1 MTIGKGNPASTS
13 AANTWKDIIPPTNP
27 FLSDFLDLLHKMFA
41 FDPNNRI
48 TAREAL
54 RHNWFQQGTRDDG
67 TEAARLHAERASV
80 VR

>member
-1 MTIGKGNPASTS
+1 MERRTPSIP
-13 AANTWKDIIPPTNP
+13 AANTGQEIIPPTNP
-27 FLSDFLDLLHKMFA
+27 FLSNFLDLLHKMFA

-54 RHNWFQQGTRDDG
+54 QHGWFQEGTRDDG
-67 TEAARLHAERASV
+67 TEAARLHAERASA